1 MVIETVFDRLNDYH
15 LNIILSID
23 VNPGKFLDIKLNNT
37 NDAHKFN
44 AYRENRKIPS
54 PWTSET
60 PKRFKRNAI
69 N

>member
-1 MVIETVFDRLNDYH
+1 MFDRLNDYH
-15 LNIILSID
+15 LNIKLSID

-37 NDAHKFN
+37 NDAYKFN

-54 PWTSET
+54 PWISKT
-60 PKRFKRNAI
+60 PKRFKRNAV